1 MLAPMLSRWKE
12 RNYDNLGLRLCDEM
26 PSKLPFIDC
35 RYEHLSFFFDKASD
49 KKVKRDDDDVM
60 RKMKANS
67 SRLNQVE
74 WMNAWVDIDS

>member
-1 MLAPMLSRWKE
+1 M
-12 RNYDNLGLRLCDEM
+12 RLCDEM
-26 PSKLPFIDC
+26 PSKFPFIDC
-35 RYEHLSFFFDKASD
+35 RYEHLSFFDKASD

-74 WMNAWVDIDS
+74 